1 MAAEAGPVTHC
12 SKTVLDARR
21 WLAAALA
28 AAGAI
33 GPIEQI
39 GSIGPIAHASSQDGA
54 ADAPQAFVS
63 TWLNLLDNW
72 GFGEVAEPSSEHAAR
87 IPWWKVVAGE
97 PRIVELQSG
106 PARSWGVLE
115 TPNGAVVRQ
124 PVAASLAALR
134 LRDDGTDPGSDG
146 NAVGFDVAGQ
156 VSGPGVVTLIDGGGG
171 RASVRVR
178 PNDVGQFEIE
188 LAEFEAVLGR
198 TAVPRFE
205 IELSNDG
212 SDVPARWSL
221 ILARAPFL
229 DYSGDLRRVLH
240 DELDWIFT
248 LWLERC
254 LDREGPRETSFTC
267 RMLDVVTG
275 ATLITVEA
283 VGQPQPLYEL
293 MLDAWAIDRDPE
305 WGAALE
311 RYVDELLTIGV
322 HPVTGVPRQWDC
334 VRDVP
339 LDRNAL
345 EIGKAFHFLIDL
357 AEKGPEPFR
366 ERALAAATKLGETV
380 LAKGVLPDGSIA
392 PIYVPEDASPRTDAA
407 PLRRL
412 DVAAELARLAKLTG
426 DRRFTEAAERALA
439 EFEFTNHWP
448 GTWDRIDPGF
458 DDSFGHYGARAVT
471 MLEAFPDD
479 PVFRRVVASGWKVYA
494 PLWRDAL
501 RFGGSMAADQ
511 VRCWDLLE
519 RYTRLEPSARDE
531 FRLTLADAVRA
542 HFKGEQYG
550 NGAWGDV
557 TYFDFD
563 PKVGLSVGDLP
574 GAPANLLWGLGIANR
589 RELALAAVDSNGRT
603 VLGDVP
609 ARFTAVFLSTREAY
623 KRPFGYLSTQRERS
637 GANPGAGELRVARG
651 LIEMLGTL

>member
-1 MAAEAGPVTHC
+1 MTQRAKPAFLEPRWIAGALP
-12 SKTVLDARR
+12 
-21 WLAAALA
+21 ALA
-28 AAGAI
+28 LSLSTHVAA
-33 GPIEQI
+33 
-39 GSIGPIAHASSQDGA
+39 QDPA
-54 ADAPQAFVS
+54 PEAPQPFIGA
-63 TWLNLLDNW
+63 WCNLLDNHS
-72 GFGEVAEPSSEHAAR
+72 FGEVSDAEGELAAR
-87 IPWWKVVAGE
+87 IPWWKVVSGE
-97 PRIVELQSG
+97 PRIVEWHAD
-106 PARSWGVLE
+106 PTHPWGVLE
-115 TPNGAVVRQ
+115 TPKGAVVRQ
-124 PVAASLAALR
+124 PVAAYAAALR
-134 LRDDGTDPGSDG
+134 ESLLPSALESAT
-146 NAVGFDVAGQ
+146 FDVKGRLE
-156 VSGPGVVTLIDGGGG
+156 GPGVVTLIDGSGG
-171 RASVRVR
+171 RARVPVRAT
-178 PNDVGQFEIE
+178 DTGEFEIE
-188 LAEFEAVLGR
+188 LAEFEAALGR
-198 TAVPRFE
+198 AAVPRFE
-205 IELSNDG
+205 IELSNDD

-221 ILARAPFL
+221 VLARTPLIEYA
-229 DYSGDLRRVLH
+229 GELRRVLH
-240 DELDWIFT
+240 DELDWIFS

-275 ATLITVEA
+275 ATLVTVEA

-293 MLDAWAIDRDPE
+293 MLDAWAVDHDPQ

-311 RYVDELLTIGV
+311 RYVEELLSIGV
-322 HPVTGVPRQWDC
+322 HPVTGIPRQWDC

-357 AEKGPEPFR
+357 AEKGPERFR
-366 ERALAAATKLGETV
+366 ERALAASKKLGETV

-426 DRRFTEAAERALA
+426 ERRFTEAAERALA

-479 PVFRRVVASGWKVYA
+479 PVFRRVVASGWQVYG
-494 PLWRDAL
+494 PLWRDAI

-531 FRLTLADAVRA
+531 FRRTLIGAVSA

-589 RELALAAVDSNGRT
+589 RELALGDPELGSAAGIGGSIE
-603 VLGDVP
+603 
-609 ARFTAVFLSTREAY
+609 AMFTAVFLSTREAY

-651 LIEMLGTL
+651 LIEMFATL